1 MAAMLATDSL
11 VLVQC
16 NVCAKTVLQ
25 SSLLQHLENCRRLNP
40 TAPLFADEP
49 PPLQPAQSAAAV
61 ASVDAKKAA
70 VKRKRDE
77 ATATAASKSRDKK
90 KDPMAAGVSSPAPPA
105 PAAASATPVP
115 IDSVKEKEKDKSRSK
130 AATRGPVD
138 LDKQCGVLLES
149 GPVLSF
155 FARILTIFPVDV
167 GLPCSRSITC
177 KIHSVFAKRSVAGRT
192 QHYDSLIAEYQ
203 MNRFNSA
210 SSGAAPL
217 ALGSSGI
224 AGNSRKLPAGSLAA
238 GPSTI
243 SHVPSESEAAEL
255 FAIIKSNAP
264 PPIMRPVALSL
275 AELLKKIETRN
286 VACTLREIRDKR
298 LAASAPNSGVAS
310 AAAAASAGGSRGVV
324 IKTDL
329 F

>member
-149 GPVLSF
+149 
-155 FARILTIFPVDV
+155 

>member
-149 GPVLSF
+149 GPVLS
-155 FARILTIFPVDV
+155 
-167 GLPCSRSITC
+167 LPCSRSITC